1 MSETIKR
8 KARVYSIET
17 LQPTSIDVTVE
28 VPDRPESLAAAMEA
42 VGGNEEK
49 IVDAVHKLM
58 IAEAASAA
66 KAAAVEEKK
75 ATDPSI
81 VANITPVRLMI
92 KALTASDTY
101 TGDKEEQKEQKKKA
115 KKAAF
120 ALLRSSETIWKSL
133 QDQCKKESA
142 SDDEEEDEDDE

>member
-17 LQPTSIDVTVE
+17 LQPTSIEVNVE
-28 VPDRPESLAAAMEA
+28 VPDRPASLAAALEA

-58 IAEAASAA
+58 ISEAASAA
-66 KAAAVEEKK
+66 KVAAVEQKK
-75 ATDPSI
+75 ATDPNI
-81 VANITPVRLMI
+81 VANIKPVRLMI
-92 KALTASDTY
+92 SALTSSDTY
-101 TGDKEEQKEQKKKA
+101 TGDKDEQRAQKKQA

-133 QDQCKKESA
+133 QDQCRQEA
-142 SDDEEEDEDDE
+142 AGDDDEEDDDDE